1 MGIMSQPKYNKIEF
15 KILNAGVW
23 GLYSSSVHLGPWT
36 FEWNVTR
43 VYIAKTIFLI
53 LRFELL
59 KRPQDRNRLY
69 NSWISC
75 KWFVINKKFCVS
87 QFIVSTVK
95 FATLSPSIF
104 LLAWRRVDT
113 ETIQGTAN

>member
-43 VYIAKTIFLI
+43 VYTLHSEDNLFNFAFWVAEETPRSKQTVQLMNI
-53 LRFELL
+53 L
-59 KRPQDRNRLY
+59 
-69 NSWISC
+69 
-75 KWFVINKKFCVS
+75 
-87 QFIVSTVK
+87 
-95 FATLSPSIF
+95 
-104 LLAWRRVDT
+104 
-113 ETIQGTAN
+113 